1 MNNLEIYFDGILQNS
16 NDFDGTES
24 ISFVYRNK
32 TEGGESAFGF
42 SPELTVRGAAY
53 DYVYNEIINKPNPK
67 LENIKVLVF
76 DLCCLDS
83 NGNPRQVFDGLIEGA
98 DVRWCLVPFCEATV
112 TVIDDT
118 QDAQAI
124 KCLKNIF
131 PSDSVNYYDS
141 NIRTNGVYE
150 FRAAPTIVYC
160 DDIKPRTLHSVTITL
175 GIIFFI
181 IFAPLIAVF
190 NFLSFV
196 TQSDPTN
203 YFNELGY
210 LITGCGKRHITPFVH
225 SYLSNICKVCN
236 LGLQSSLFEPGGYYH
251 NTVRLDAGYEGSQ
264 VYTSNTGFGIQDSLI
279 NQTFF
284 KNVANLNGV
293 QFLDEFK
300 QFNIDWRVVNGVL
313 QVERKDFF
321 NGGLWFD
328 STLLPIDSILSLCV
342 EATDIKPAAYAEY
355 EYAQDGFDIS
365 GNEVAK
371 KWVDRAIDWNIP
383 INPVQSGLYS
393 KKLTFSAAQFRFDVN
408 RDEKVPIDESG
419 NIFFY
424 PVLQQFENDSS
435 MLMSNGT
442 CGFPKLIDI
451 EYEIGQTRFTLGFSR
466 NTVNGYNFSIGVP
479 RKQSVAG
486 SGLRAYNVR
495 WWIKEQPYIDAAG
508 VSHDTAYQKLFC
520 IDDPRNNSIKI
531 RKFTLTVTADCNL
544 VRGIAVDT
552 IVRMSIGDGQVE
564 EITYD
569 TTNNSLTIT
578 GKV

>member
-32 TEGGESAFGF
+32 TEAGESAFGF

-53 DYVYNEIINKPNPK
+53 DYLVQEIINKPNPK
-67 LENIKVLVF
+67 LENIKVLVY
-76 DLCCLDS
+76 DLCCLDL

-98 DVRWCLVPFCEATV
+98 DVRWCLIPYCEATV

-118 QDAQAI
+118 PDAQSI
-124 KCLKNIF
+124 KCLKN
-131 PSDSVNYYDS
+131 N
-141 NIRTNGVYE
+141 NIWDKIRNVAAGEDE
-150 FRAAPTIVYC
+150 FRKSIVVIYC
-160 DDIKPRTLHSVTITL
+160 DDIKPSSLHEFGLVL
-175 GIIFFI
+175 GILFFI
-181 IFAPLIAVF
+181 IFTPLIAVF
-190 NFLSFV
+190 NFFSLILGDTS
-196 TQSDPTN
+196 N
-203 YFNELGY
+203 LFNIIGTA
-210 LITGCGKRHITPFVH
+210 ITGCNKRHRAAYVH
-225 SYLSNICKVCN
+225 SYMINLCKLCN
-236 LGLQSSLFEPGGYYH
+236 LGFQSSLFDVGEYYH
-251 NTVRLDAGYEGSQ
+251 NTVRLDSGYKEGDPFSGH
-264 VYTSNTGFGIQDSLI
+264 YEI
-279 NQTFF
+279 N
-284 KNVANLNGV
+284 KPNLNGV
-293 QFLDEFK
+293 QYLDEFK
-300 QFNIDWRVVNGVL
+300 QFNISWRVTNGVL

-328 STLLPIDSILSLCV
+328 ATLLPTDSILSLCV
-342 EATDIKPAAYAEY
+342 EATDLKPAAYAEY
-355 EYAQDGFDIS
+355 EYARDGGDNS
-365 GNEVAK
+365 GDEVAP

-383 INPVQSGLYS
+383 VNPVQVGLYS
-393 KKLTFSAAQFRFDVN
+393 KKLLYSASQFRFDVN
-408 RDEKVPIDESG
+408 ATEPVPIDKPAYV
-419 NIFFY
+419 FFY
-424 PVLQQFENDSS
+424 PVLQIPELDSA
-435 MLMSNGT
+435 MLMSKGT
-442 CGFPKLIDI
+442 SSFPKLIDI
-451 EYEIGQTRFTLGFSR
+451 EYESTSA
-466 NTVNGYNFSIGVP
+466 GYYFYNLSKRGVP

-544 VRGIAVDT
+544 VRGISVDT

-569 TTNNSLTIT
+569 TSNNSITIT